1 MRKSRPPS
9 TGADHRSALPR
20 RRSSPCHSLPGL
32 VLLAAA
38 AAGPAQAA
46 QAAVTT
52 PRRSPV
58 LPEARALEAIPLPGS
73 VLHAQETGAD
83 GQLPDTLQVLLA
95 RVLALEAAGDSASAR
110 LAELQEELTR
120 LGEESA
126 RERRLRADELQEL
139 QRSLVLLLDSASA
152 STASALVTR
161 LDAGLGAVR
170 GEGRTGRGAL
180 HAEVGGVG
188 LKLGELK
195 SRVDDWTAAVSDS
208 LDAARGRFVE
218 EQGERRS
225 GDRRNAMQ
233 AGIAAGL
240 LLFGVGAVWW
250 YGRSKVARLDG
261 RIRRFQPEMADRIE
275 KARDEIAAGV
285 REESGKVLREQ
296 LESLETLTGMLGS
309 IRAMKAADPS
319 GPPEPDHDLPLAV
332 CNVVNRIER
341 NLVAMGSGVRGYK
354 QLMRCVRDVKQGL
367 RDHDYEMIDLLG
379 RPYDR
384 GMHLEPDFV
393 SDDRLAAGERT
404 VTQVDRP
411 EVRYRGA
418 IVQSASVK
426 VAVGP

>member
-1 MRKSRPPS
+1 M
-9 TGADHRSALPR
+9 
-20 RRSSPCHSLPGL
+20 
-32 VLLAAA
+32 
-38 AAGPAQAA
+38 
-46 QAAVTT
+46 
-52 PRRSPV
+52 
-58 LPEARALEAIPLPGS
+58 LEAIPLPGS

-208 LDAARGRFVE
+208 LDAAGGRFVE

-225 GDRRNAMQ
+225 DDRRNAMQ

-296 LESLETLTGMLGS
+296 LESLETLTEMLGS
-309 IRAMKAADPS
+309 IQAVKEPDPS

-354 QLMRCVRDVKQGL
+354 QLMRCVRDVTENL
-367 RDHDYEMIDLLG
+367 RVHDYEMIDLLG
-379 RPYDR
+379 RAYDG
-384 GMHLEPDFV
+384 GMHVEAEFQA
-393 SDDRLAAGERT
+393 DDRRTPGERT
-404 VTQVDRP
+404 ITRINRP
-411 EVRYRGA
+411 EVRYRGR
-418 IVQSASVK
+418 IVQNASVK
-426 VAVGP
+426 VSVGL

>member
-1 MRKSRPPS
+1 MRKSRTPS
-9 TGADHRSALPR
+9 TAADHRSVLPR
-20 RRSSPCHSLPGL
+20 RPSSPCHSLPGL

-46 QAAVTT
+46 QAAVMT
-52 PRRSPV
+52 PCWSPV
-58 LPEARALEAIPLPGS
+58 LPETCVLEAIPLPGS
-73 VLHAQETGAD
+73 VSHAQETGAD
-83 GQLPDTLQVLLA
+83 GQLSDTLQILLA

-110 LAELQEELTR
+110 LADLQEELTR
-120 LGEESA
+120 LREESA
-126 RERRLRADELQEL
+126 RERRLRAEELQEL

-152 STASALVTR
+152 STASAFLTR

-188 LKLGELK
+188 LKLGELE
-195 SRVDDWTAAVSDS
+195 SRVDDWTAAVFDS
-208 LDAARGRFVE
+208 LDAAGGRFVE

-250 YGRSKVARLDG
+250 YGRSKVARLNG
-261 RIRRFQPEMADRIE
+261 RIRRFQPEIAGGIE
-275 KARDEIAAGV
+275 KAREEIAAGV
-285 REESGKVLREQ
+285 RQENAELFREQ
-296 LESLETLTGMLGS
+296 LESLDVLTGMLGS
-309 IRAMKAADPS
+309 IRATKDVDSS

-332 CNVVNRIER
+332 SNVVNRIER
-341 NLVAMGSGVRGYK
+341 NLMAMGSGVRGYK

-367 RDHDYEMIDLLG
+367 RDHDYEMTDLLG
-379 RPYDR
+379 RPYDG
-384 GMHLEPDFV
+384 GMHVEAEFEP
-393 SDDRLAAGERT
+393 DDRLAAAERI
-404 VTQVDRP
+404 VTRIDRP

-418 IVQSASVK
+418 MVQSASVK
-426 VAVGP
+426 VGIGL